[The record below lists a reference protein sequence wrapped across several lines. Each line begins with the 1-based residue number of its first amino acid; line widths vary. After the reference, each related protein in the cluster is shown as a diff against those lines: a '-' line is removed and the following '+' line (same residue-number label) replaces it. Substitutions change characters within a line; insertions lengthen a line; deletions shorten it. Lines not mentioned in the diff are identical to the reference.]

1 VKDILVMEDLDQIK
15 CISQPYRIN
24 ILEAFEDQPGTA
36 KQISERLGEPHA
48 KVNYHLKEMLKHN
61 ILDLVEEVVKLGIVE
76 KYYLPVAKRF
86 VVHSSLMKITD
97 EQAIDS
103 VNQYRLMIFDT
114 TSQAFYKALEMKAV
128 SSTFRMNMLH
138 DIYLTD
144 EDVAM
149 LQQQIG
155 DVMRPFEELRKENDP
170 GAKRYVATNLIV
182 PDPK

>member
-1 VKDILVMEDLDQIK
+1 
-15 CISQPYRIN
+15 
-24 ILEAFEDQPGTA
+24 
-36 KQISERLGEPHA
+36 
-48 KVNYHLKEMLKHN
+48 
-61 ILDLVEEVVKLGIVE
+61 
-76 KYYLPVAKRF
+76 
-86 VVHSSLMKITD
+86 
-97 EQAIDS
+97 
-103 VNQYRLMIFDT
+103 
-114 TSQAFYKALEMKAV
+114 
-128 SSTFRMNMLH
+128 MLH